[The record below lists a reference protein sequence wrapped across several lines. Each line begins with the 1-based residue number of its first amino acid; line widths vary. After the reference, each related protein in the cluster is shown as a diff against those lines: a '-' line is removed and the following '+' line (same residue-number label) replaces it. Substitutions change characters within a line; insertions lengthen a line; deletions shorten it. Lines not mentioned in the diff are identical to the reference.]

1 MTPSISLIISACLT
15 LIMLMVA
22 SLARARAWT
31 PEGFKIALGNR
42 DDVPQPSPFAARA
55 DRAGRNMVE
64 GLVMFAALLT
74 AAGWADVPDA
84 ELLKPCALFVYGRLV
99 YAPLY
104 WAGIK
109 YLRTVAWAV
118 SIGGLIRIALT
129 ML

>member
-42 DDVPQPSPFAARA
+42 DDVPQPSP
-55 DRAGRNMVE
+55 
-64 GLVMFAALLT
+64 FAALLT